1 MTYRIESPCPD
12 HRLPQVL
19 KWTHDFWDQM
29 MDDFTPKTIEEI
41 TEMNQRDIA
50 NGSLQYFFSS
60 HDGNPLGVVWGV
72 NGGDQVF
79 IGHLV
84 FEREGV
90 STAEKLDMARIALG
104 KMFESGARK
113 IVWQLYADN
122 RAFRIFLK
130 KIGAEQEGYLKQGA
144 RRNGEL
150 VDTILMASF
159 AKGNQ

>member
-1 MTYRIESPCPD
+1 MIYLIESPCPEY
-12 HRLPQVL
+12 RLPQVL

-29 MDDFTPKTIEEI
+29 MDDFTPKTLEAI
-41 TEMNQRDIA
+41 TDMNRRDIF

-60 HDGNPLGVVWGV
+60 HDGNPMGVVWAV
-72 NGGDQVF
+72 NGGDGVF

-90 STAEKLDMARIALG
+90 STSEKLEMARIALER
-104 KMFESGARK
+104 MFKEGARK
-113 IVWQLYADN
+113 VVWQLFADN

-130 KIGAEQEGYLKQGA
+130 KLGAEQEGYLKQGA

-150 VDTILMASF
+150 QDTILMASF